1 VEFGIHVPEQ
11 RFDAPVRQ
19 QKNMFRY
26 TIFLQSLQSALSFDN
41 LVKRPIF
48 QIGCDIIGSEFVN

>member
-1 VEFGIHVPEQ
+1 VEFGIHMSEQ
-11 RFDAPVRQ
+11 RFDAPGRQ

-26 TIFLQSLQSALSFDN
+26 AVFLQSLHSALSFDN

-48 QIGCDIIGSEFVN
+48 GCDIIGSEIVN